1 MLTGLF
7 VVGFA
12 FNSEAIAD
20 RGFGLLRARVNCKF
34 GWGALIV
41 ARD

>member
-12 FNSEAIAD
+12 FNSGAIAD
-20 RGFGLLRARVNCKF
+20 RGFSLLRVRLNYKF
-34 GWGALIV
+34 GCGAPIV

>member
-12 FNSEAIAD
+12 FNSGAIAD
-20 RGFGLLRARVNCKF
+20 RGFSLLRVGVNYKF
-34 GWGALIV
+34 GWGAPIV